1 MTYFSGF
8 LPPSLAALS
17 VSFMS
22 FPSCA
27 HHSYE
32 AAGLGSLIFLFWVYR
47 HTTDAHYSVSTVWG
61 DGSQIYRMLVTSR
74 NKIGVL
80 CGLLTLHYNIRS
92 NNIFPD
98 FMSTLHIL
106 IWDFM
111 FMEPNRNLSSRC
123 SKLMIS
129 WTFVLFGKLFF
140 LCCLSDKNTVLPK
153 YPVLKPD
160 RCLCSLSFIWNFW
173 SINKSCYI
181 EFILW
186 VSSMSVKLC
195 CLCSSSG

>member
-8 LPPSLAALS
+8 LPPSLAAYS

-47 HTTDAHYSVSTVWG
+47 HSTDAHYSVSTVWG

-74 NKIGVL
+74 NKIGIL

-123 SKLMIS
+123 SNS
-129 WTFVLFGKLFF
+129 WSPEHLSSLENSSFCVASVTKILF
-140 LCCLSDKNTVLPK
+140 SPNTQSWNLIDVFAPFPL
-153 YPVLKPD
+153 YGTSG
-160 RCLCSLSFIWNFW
+160 RSTSLAP
-173 SINKSCYI
+173 
-181 EFILW
+181 
-186 VSSMSVKLC
+186 
-195 CLCSSSG
+195 